1 MVIDFTTLNVS
12 LRPVLGCFFFLIL
25 DAYVGSNIRSLRE
38 RSGCCCHLWLRKG
51 AQSRMIWQTSL
62 SVYSPAEKL
71 LVLSLLLIDTE
82 IFTQC
87 FPITSVEERQLQR
100 TFVRSLPVLPSSPM
114 KKRHYL
120 PLICNP
126 LETIIF
132 TSVAFQTMYH
142 ISAQRPI
149 LIFHCFPVAC
159 KGHKC
164 STD

>member
-12 LRPVLGCFFFLIL
+12 LRPVFGLVFFDLGCLCWQQHQI
-25 DAYVGSNIRSLRE
+25 SQ
-38 RSGCCCHLWLRKG
+38 RKKWMLLSFMA
-51 AQSRMIWQTSL
+51 AQRGPKQNDLANL
-62 SVYSPAEKL
+62 SFCLFTGRKTACFESAPDRHWNFYS
-71 LVLSLLLIDTE
+71 
-82 IFTQC
+82 
-87 FPITSVEERQLQR
+87 
-100 TFVRSLPVLPSSPM
+100 VLPYHFSGGKTAPKDLCQVLASSPIQSYEEM
-114 KKRHYL
+114 TL
-120 PLICNP
+120 LALNP

-132 TSVAFQTMYH
+132 TSVAFQTVFP